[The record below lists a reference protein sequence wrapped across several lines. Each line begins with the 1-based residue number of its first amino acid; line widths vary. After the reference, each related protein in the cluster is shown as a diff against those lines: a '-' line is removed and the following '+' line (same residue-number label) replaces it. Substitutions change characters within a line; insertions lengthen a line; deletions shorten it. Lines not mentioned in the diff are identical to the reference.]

1 MIGHSPSTK
10 SARTV
15 NTRQMG
21 NEDERTYTYD
31 HPSLG
36 RDYRLQFIY
45 ISFNRF
51 LGLVDIVVLL

>member
-1 MIGHSPSTK
+1 
-10 SARTV
+10 
-15 NTRQMG
+15 MG

>member
-1 MIGHSPSTK
+1 
-10 SARTV
+10 
-15 NTRQMG
+15 MG
-21 NEDERTYTYD
+21 NEGERTHTYD

-45 ISFNRF
+45 IDFNCF